1 MPNAIV
7 RGKADKR
14 HYVGDQ
20 LDNCTDFSSLYYR
33 LAFEEVCTYIKNNKI
48 FATKNIFIGA
58 FGKLGY

>member
-33 LAFEEVCTYIKNNKI
+33 LAFEKVCIYIKNSKI
-48 FATKNIFIGA
+48 FATKKYFYRG
-58 FGKLGY
+58 FW